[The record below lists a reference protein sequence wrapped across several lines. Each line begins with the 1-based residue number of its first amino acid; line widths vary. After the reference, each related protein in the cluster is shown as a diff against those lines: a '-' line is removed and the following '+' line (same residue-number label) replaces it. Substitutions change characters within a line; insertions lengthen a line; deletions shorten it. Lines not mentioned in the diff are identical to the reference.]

1 MWSNDKKCKYMFMF
15 PLQNLARKEL
25 NHVNPHHLN
34 CYPDVLSLRQITS
47 IHSKIL
53 LP

>member
-1 MWSNDKKCKYMFMF
+1 MF
-15 PLQNLARKEL
+15 PLQKLARQEL
-25 NHVNPHHLN
+25 RHVNPHYLDY
-34 CYPDVLSLRQITS
+34 YPDVLSLRQITS